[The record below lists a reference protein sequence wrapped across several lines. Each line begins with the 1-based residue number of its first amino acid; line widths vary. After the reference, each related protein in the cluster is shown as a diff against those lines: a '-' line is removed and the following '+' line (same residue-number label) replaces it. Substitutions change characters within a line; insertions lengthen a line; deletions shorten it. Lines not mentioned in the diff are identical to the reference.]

1 MTDINREDLR
11 QFIRQRKATPAV
23 ASEPVQDDERRGFT
37 DGLQQ
42 GWHGLKAS
50 AGGLTALAGEKLE
63 SDALYDAGMGLYD
76 RETAQAAEHDLGYG
90 LSDFFS
96 ERDDLERD
104 PGWGE
109 YIAHSLGS
117 MLPSVALSMGT
128 GGAGGIAAR
137 GVAQGL
143 TRNLSARG
151 AAQATQ
157 AGQVGGAVASG
168 AGEYTGSLYGELGDS
183 DVALAHGVIAGTLD
197 AVLPAGL
204 LRTMSPAMRSQAS
217 NDITQR
223 VLKDAAERGV
233 LGNIKQRGMQGAATE
248 GVTEGL
254 QSIVEQHAR
263 YWVEEN
269 GESLLAN
276 APDIDWRG
284 VVDGMGVGA
293 VAGAGLSAPSGAV
306 ESRNARRELD
316 QLNQQAEQSSAPD
329 PLEEGAEGGIDEAI
343 PGDEDAD
350 SSYQRASDL
359 GNRIQMA
366 MSSVDDI
373 AGRAKGTFEATTRL
387 RNVRRLIDESERHFE
402 NNEIDLAE
410 IKLGRAQEI
419 ERSLQE
425 NLSRTGTRERPI
437 EGEVYDEPPV
447 SGLLGQDNALG
458 LEAPDPNV
466 INMGGPTADTTHYEP
481 QARHVRRDEGM
492 AAQREGA
499 EHLRTQ
505 VAGQHPQLVDSGIV
519 YGDGPVAG
527 NANTGLDQPFADPRF
542 QASPEAASP
551 QREAIESQQVNAPT
565 AETAPILKADSKP
578 FQTRRA
584 VELSKRFRDTPNAQP
599 VEVEG
604 GWGFLAPTET
614 EATTSQ
620 VPRSPGATQG
630 QDTSISPPESQV
642 QAPADRAEAE
652 RVFSQQGY
660 SLNPEPRTPNAAP
673 IRSEIEA
680 SIRDMPEM
688 AGTRVVQS
696 TAELPPSA
704 LMGMALRGVNPSD
717 VRGMFVGDELYVVAD
732 NVDSV
737 EDGIRTAVHEA
748 VGHKGVR
755 GVLGDELDTVM
766 RQVYNSLP
774 LDPRGREAFNEVLE
788 SYPFLDRSNPEHQVM
803 IAEEMVAHL
812 TEKGWQPNVLR
823 RAVAKIREL
832 LRRYFPN
839 MNWTDADVMQLSER
853 SRDYL
858 RQQQRDTESQG
869 EPHEPSAPNN
879 GQQGDDTL
887 FSLRNAF
894 DDFSDADRS
903 AAEKIGRPPTTRRL
917 KDYLKQRWDG
927 IGERVRVGAVDQYA
941 ALKRL
946 DEQVHGKDMAEE
958 NITASSWVLARMSSA
973 ANGALHTMM
982 TAGRL
987 RYMEDQRVISTREDT
1002 RGLGEVLGELGS
1014 PAEIERF
1021 FGWVAGNRSKQLAD
1035 QGRENLFE
1043 PNEIEAMT
1051 TWNRGRLADG
1061 RSRIGAYASVFREFQ
1076 QYRDDVLSIAE
1087 ETGVIS
1093 SDARALWRDEFYVPF
1108 YRVQR
1113 DEKAPA
1119 GPMPAAGLSRQKQ
1132 MKKLKGGK
1140 ENLNDL
1146 LENTMLNFHYLLEA
1160 SLKNRAAS
1168 QALDNARQ
1176 AGIAHQVP
1184 ESNRDTQTSTYV
1196 LRDGKKTYY
1205 QVDDPLVFNALTAL
1219 ADPGM
1224 NSTMMQFMRQMKRI
1238 FTVGVTATPQFQVAN
1253 LMRDSMQ
1260 AVATSPV
1267 SKNAF
1272 GNVIKGG
1279 MAYRDAK
1286 MMAAGGSFHFGH
1298 VYGSSPDEIRA
1309 QMAKVRSETFTIN
1322 SLKDMKQGMNRLM
1335 APWQK
1340 WTEFNNFTENINRA
1354 RIYEQNAAERGE
1366 LYANFQARDLIDFG
1380 ARGAWPAMR
1389 ILTDIVPFL
1398 NARIQGL
1405 DKIYRSGIKPGTN
1418 VVAAAFGY
1426 GQPGVSDK
1434 QAAAR
1439 FWAVAGAMSLA
1450 SVALYLNNREE
1461 EEFKKLE
1468 DWQKDSY
1475 YHFFFGDTHIQIPKP
1490 FEVGAITTLA
1500 ERITEQFVDDE
1511 ATGDLFAQRL
1521 GHMLTQ
1527 TFSFSPVPQAVQPM
1541 LDVYSNR
1548 DAFTGRPIESM
1559 GMDRMSPELRRREST
1574 TKLASGLSH
1583 GLNATVGGIGDPD
1596 DNPFALSPVQV
1607 DHLIGGYLG
1616 QLGSWGAGA
1625 IDIAWN
1631 TATGHD
1637 TPAKRWY
1644 EYQPVRRFY
1653 RNLGNEDTYT
1663 KYGTVFYD
1671 ALREAQRAHTDMREL
1686 REMGRLEEA
1695 QALARNKGDLLRLR
1709 PALNSAQTRL
1719 RTIGQQIEE
1728 TQRSAL
1734 SAEEKRQRIDRYR
1747 AIRNQIQKAL
1757 GERVEQARRAG

>member
-1 MTDINREDLR
+1 
-11 QFIRQRKATPAV
+11 
-23 ASEPVQDDERRGFT
+23 
-37 DGLQQ
+37 
-42 GWHGLKAS
+42 
-50 AGGLTALAGEKLE
+50 
-63 SDALYDAGMGLYD
+63 
-76 RETAQAAEHDLGYG
+76 
-90 LSDFFS
+90 
-96 ERDDLERD
+96 
-104 PGWGE
+104 
-109 YIAHSLGS
+109 
-117 MLPSVALSMGT
+117 
-128 GGAGGIAAR
+128 
-137 GVAQGL
+137 
-143 TRNLSARG
+143 
-151 AAQATQ
+151 
-157 AGQVGGAVASG
+157 
-168 AGEYTGSLYGELGDS
+168 
-183 DVALAHGVIAGTLD
+183 
-197 AVLPAGL
+197 
-204 LRTMSPAMRSQAS
+204 
-217 NDITQR
+217 
-223 VLKDAAERGV
+223 
-233 LGNIKQRGMQGAATE
+233 
-248 GVTEGL
+248 
-254 QSIVEQHAR
+254 
-263 YWVEEN
+263 
-269 GESLLAN
+269 
-276 APDIDWRG
+276 
-284 VVDGMGVGA
+284 
-293 VAGAGLSAPSGAV
+293 
-306 ESRNARRELD
+306 
-316 QLNQQAEQSSAPD
+316 
-329 PLEEGAEGGIDEAI
+329 
-343 PGDEDAD
+343 
-350 SSYQRASDL
+350 
-359 GNRIQMA
+359 
-366 MSSVDDI
+366 
-373 AGRAKGTFEATTRL
+373 
-387 RNVRRLIDESERHFE
+387 
-402 NNEIDLAE
+402 
-410 IKLGRAQEI
+410 
-419 ERSLQE
+419 
-425 NLSRTGTRERPI
+425 
-437 EGEVYDEPPV
+437 
-447 SGLLGQDNALG
+447 
-458 LEAPDPNV
+458 
-466 INMGGPTADTTHYEP
+466 
-481 QARHVRRDEGM
+481 
-492 AAQREGA
+492 
-499 EHLRTQ
+499 
-505 VAGQHPQLVDSGIV
+505 
-519 YGDGPVAG
+519 
-527 NANTGLDQPFADPRF
+527 
-542 QASPEAASP
+542 
-551 QREAIESQQVNAPT
+551 
-565 AETAPILKADSKP
+565 
-578 FQTRRA
+578 
-584 VELSKRFRDTPNAQP
+584 
-599 VEVEG
+599 
-604 GWGFLAPTET
+604 
-614 EATTSQ
+614 
-620 VPRSPGATQG
+620 
-630 QDTSISPPESQV
+630 
-642 QAPADRAEAE
+642 
-652 RVFSQQGY
+652 
-660 SLNPEPRTPNAAP
+660 
-673 IRSEIEA
+673 
-680 SIRDMPEM
+680 
-688 AGTRVVQS
+688 
-696 TAELPPSA
+696 
-704 LMGMALRGVNPSD
+704 
-717 VRGMFVGDELYVVAD
+717 
-732 NVDSV
+732 
-737 EDGIRTAVHEA
+737 
-748 VGHKGVR
+748 
-755 GVLGDELDTVM
+755 
-766 RQVYNSLP
+766 
-774 LDPRGREAFNEVLE
+774 
-788 SYPFLDRSNPEHQVM
+788 
-803 IAEEMVAHL
+803 
-812 TEKGWQPNVLR
+812 
-823 RAVAKIREL
+823 
-832 LRRYFPN
+832 
-839 MNWTDADVMQLSER
+839 
-853 SRDYL
+853 
-858 RQQQRDTESQG
+858 
-869 EPHEPSAPNN
+869 
-879 GQQGDDTL
+879 
-887 FSLRNAF
+887 
-894 DDFSDADRS
+894 
-903 AAEKIGRPPTTRRL
+903 
-917 KDYLKQRWDG
+917 
-927 IGERVRVGAVDQYA
+927 
-941 ALKRL
+941 
-946 DEQVHGKDMAEE
+946 
-958 NITASSWVLARMSSA
+958 
-973 ANGALHTMM
+973 
-982 TAGRL
+982 
-987 RYMEDQRVISTREDT
+987 
-1002 RGLGEVLGELGS
+1002 
-1014 PAEIERF
+1014 
-1021 FGWVAGNRSKQLAD
+1021 
-1035 QGRENLFE
+1035 
-1043 PNEIEAMT
+1043 
-1051 TWNRGRLADG
+1051 
-1061 RSRIGAYASVFREFQ
+1061 
-1076 QYRDDVLSIAE
+1076 
-1087 ETGVIS
+1087 
-1093 SDARALWRDEFYVPF
+1093 
-1108 YRVQR
+1108 
-1113 DEKAPA
+1113 
-1119 GPMPAAGLSRQKQ
+1119 
-1132 MKKLKGGK
+1132 
-1140 ENLNDL
+1140 
-1146 LENTMLNFHYLLEA
+1146 
-1160 SLKNRAAS
+1160 
-1168 QALDNARQ
+1168 
-1176 AGIAHQVP
+1176 
-1184 ESNRDTQTSTYV
+1184 
-1196 LRDGKKTYY
+1196 
-1205 QVDDPLVFNALTAL
+1205 